1 MKNVVK
7 IVEISNG
14 WVDGMDREVNGLV
27 EINGAVFNFE
37 LSTDDG
43 MTSIYVKD
51 ENDCVASAEDA
62 DELADELGLQFDDEE
77 LYDDILN
84 ACIELGFELED

>member
-1 MKNVVK
+1 MTNVVK

-14 WVDGMDREVNGLV
+14 WVEGMDREVNGLV

-51 ENDCVASAEDA
+51 ENDCMASAENA
-62 DELADELGLQFDDEE
+62 DELADELGLQFDDED
-77 LYDDILN
+77 LYDDILT
-84 ACIELGFELED
+84 ACIEIGRAHV

>member
-1 MKNVVK
+1 MTNVVK
-7 IVEISNG
+7 IVEIGIG
-14 WVDGMDREVNGLV
+14 WVEGMDREVNGLV

-62 DELADELGLQFDDEE
+62 DELADELGLQFDNEE

>member
-1 MKNVVK
+1 MTNVVK
-7 IVEISNG
+7 IVEIGNG

-51 ENDCVASAEDA
+51 ENDCVAPADDA
-62 DELADELGLQFDDEE
+62 DELADELGLQFEDDE
-77 LYDDILN
+77 LFDDILT
-84 ACIELGFELED
+84 ACIDLGYALED

>member
-1 MKNVVK
+1 MTNVVK

-14 WVDGMDREVNGLV
+14 WVEGMDREVNGLV

-51 ENDCVASAEDA
+51 ENDCMASAENA
-62 DELADELGLQFDDEE
+62 DELADELGLQFDDED
-77 LYDDILN
+77 LYDDILT
-84 ACIELGFELED
+84 ACIELGYELED